1 MEINLLVG
9 NGSFL
14 HILVPCPYKNSSQS
28 FCCNIVHNY
37 FYFSIRISSY
47 ATKQQIESRQ
57 PDNEGNDIDAVVEQI
72 PFLFIELG
80 EILPVLVVLEQ
91 EYFIDIISAYT
102 ENYEQ

>member
-1 MEINLLVG
+1 MPHG
-9 NGSFL
+9 
-14 HILVPCPYKNSSQS
+14 K
-28 FCCNIVHNY
+28 
-37 FYFSIRISSY
+37 
-47 ATKQQIESRQ
+47 QIESRP

-80 EILPVLVVLEQ
+80 EIFLVFVVLEQ